1 MVKKDYR
8 GKSSMQPIILFAYI
22 CLQIRALVYIYRS
35 QTMSWLFGLN
45 KQGTIGDA
53 PQVPVLDDGS
63 GSDGGDKESN
73 TVTPVGSDG
82 DTGYRSEAY
91 SFDSSALERAA
102 KAAKVRSVFYLNHA
116 SCHLNYKKT
125 CTLGYNRNL
134 LHLIRI

>member
-1 MVKKDYR
+1 
-8 GKSSMQPIILFAYI
+8 MQPIILFAYI

-102 KAAKVRSVFYLNHA
+102 KAAKVRSVVYLMQRLHGANQ
-116 SCHLNYKKT
+116 KT
-125 CTLGYNRNL
+125 CTLGYNQTFYF
-134 LHLIRI
+134 